1 MKLRRLVPRTIQA
14 PVPTLLDE
22 QCTILANVQRT
33 NCHNSPWRPPRPTDL
48 VIRETLTNRFYAG
61 SWWIKTMNTPAAKR
75 RRIEATKTLRKPFR
89 SPLISRRGGDKDEAK
104 TGSEK
109 EGEEGQSSA
118 DNRTNTTATPSP
130 LRTKVPRR
138 AVDTRTPFKSPSV
151 AVASSSS
158 SFSAASGLE
167 GKNPR
172 PNPDPTPDGTR
183 KAGPSSQVAAGAV
196 VRPSDEQLKRANGD
210 AAGAAADGDN
220 ELRHLIVKW
229 KAASRLAAEMVFD
242 IAKQRVDRYVIFQIL
257 NFLDDGAYFP
267 PWVPLWYFRRLS
279 FFFSFFSSFFLT
291 AAAVG
296 L

>member
-1 MKLRRLVPRTIQA
+1 
-14 PVPTLLDE
+14 
-22 QCTILANVQRT
+22 
-33 NCHNSPWRPPRPTDL
+33 
-48 VIRETLTNRFYAG
+48 
-61 SWWIKTMNTPAAKR
+61 MNTPAAKR

-151 AVASSSS
+151 AVASSSSSSSSS

-242 IAKQRVDRYVIFQIL
+242 IAKQRVDSAGGPKAWRQQQKSW
-257 NFLDDGAYFP
+257 DDPASGTRGSDDEEGRELGGENHYDHDG
-267 PWVPLWYFRRLS
+267 
-279 FFFSFFSSFFLT
+279 SSCDNNGRVSDDEHEPAFTIGTMLKT
-291 AAAVG
+291 MNIDPTLLGYDEHEDAWID
-296 L
+296 